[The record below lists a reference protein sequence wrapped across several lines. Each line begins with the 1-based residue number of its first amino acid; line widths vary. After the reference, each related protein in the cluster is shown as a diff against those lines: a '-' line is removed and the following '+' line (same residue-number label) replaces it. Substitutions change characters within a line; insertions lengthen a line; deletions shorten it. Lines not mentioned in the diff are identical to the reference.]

1 MKSTVRRVTPTSNR
15 LPDLPVGRH
24 MSYGEM
30 RCAVLGLHVVV
41 ASAILPGDLMGCY
54 DRRRDVILVDRR
66 LTYRAKRCV
75 LVHELVH
82 WSHGDD
88 GEYARGVCEARARR
102 ETALTLV
109 DPAEYALAER
119 MYEGNPWAIAD
130 ELDVTMQVIRDY
142 RAVLSGGRIM
152 VSDKSR
158 QGRVSNG
165 QEAGTGT
172 GLDLPVR

>member
-1 MKSTVRRVTPTSNR
+1 MRFTARLVTPTI
-15 LPDLPVGRH
+15 LPDLPVDRR
-24 MSYGEM
+24 MTYGQM
-30 RCAVLGLHVVV
+30 RRAVLGLHVVV
-41 ASAILPGDLMGCY
+41 ASAVLPGDLMGCY
-54 DRRRDVILVDRR
+54 DKRRDVILVDRR

-82 WSHGDD
+82 WAHGDD
-88 GEYARGVCEARARR
+88 GEYARGLCEARTRR
-102 ETALTLV
+102 ETALTLI
-109 DPAEYALAER
+109 DQDEYELAER
-119 MYEGNPWAIAD
+119 TYDGNPWAIAD
-130 ELDVTMQVIRDY
+130 ELDVTMQVLRDY
-142 RAVLSGGRIM
+142 RSMLSGGRIM

>member
-1 MKSTVRRVTPTSNR
+1 MEMRVMPTSETM
-15 LPDLPVGRH
+15 PDLPVDRR
-24 MSYGEM
+24 MTYGEM
-30 RCAVLGLHVVV
+30 RRAVLGLPVVV
-41 ASAILPGDLMGCY
+41 ASAILPGNLMGCY

-82 WSHGDD
+82 WAHCDD
-88 GEYARGVCEARARR
+88 GEYARGLCEARTRR

-109 DPAEYALAER
+109 DPGEYALAER

-130 ELDVTMQVIRDY
+130 ELDVTMQVLRDY

-152 VSDKSR
+152 VPDKSR

-165 QEAGTGT
+165 KEAGTGT
-172 GLDLPVR
+172 GVDLQVR

>member
-1 MKSTVRRVTPTSNR
+1 MGMRVMPTSET
-15 LPDLPVGRH
+15 LPDLPVDRR
-24 MSYGEM
+24 MTYGQM
-30 RCAVLGLHVVV
+30 RRAVLGLPVVV
-41 ASAILPGDLMGCY
+41 ASAILPGNLMGCY

-88 GEYARGVCEARARR
+88 GEYARGLCEARTRR
-102 ETALTLV
+102 ETALTLI
-109 DPAEYALAER
+109 DPGEYALAER

-130 ELDVTMQVIRDY
+130 ELDVTMQVLGDY
-142 RAVLSGGRIM
+142 RSMLSGGRIM
-152 VSDKSR
+152 VSEKSR

-172 GLDLPVR
+172 GVDLPV

>member
-1 MKSTVRRVTPTSNR
+1 MTARRAVPTSDR
-15 LPDLPVGRH
+15 LPDLPVDRR
-24 MSYGEM
+24 MTYGEM
-30 RCAVLGLHVVV
+30 RRAVLGLPVVV

-82 WSHGDD
+82 WAHGDD
-88 GEYARGVCEARARR
+88 GEYARGLCEARTRR

-130 ELDVTMQVIRDY
+130 ELDVTMQVLRDY

-165 QEAGTGT
+165 KEAGTGT
-172 GLDLPVR
+172 GLDLPV

>member
-1 MKSTVRRVTPTSNR
+1 MKSTVRRVTPTSDR
-15 LPDLPVGRH
+15 LPDLPVDRR
-24 MSYGEM
+24 MTYGQM
-30 RCAVLGLHVVV
+30 RRAVLGLPVVV

-82 WSHGDD
+82 WTHCDD
-88 GEYARGVCEARARR
+88 GEYARGLCEARARR

-109 DPAEYALAER
+109 DPGEYALAER
-119 MYEGNPWAIAD
+119 MFDGNPWAIAD
-130 ELDVTMQVIRDY
+130 ELDVTMQVLRDY

-152 VSDKSR
+152 VPDKSR
-158 QGRVSNG
+158 PGRVSNG
-165 QEAGTGT
+165 KEAGTCAGM
-172 GLDLPVR
+172 DIPV

>member
-1 MKSTVRRVTPTSNR
+1 MRFTARLVMPTI
-15 LPDLPVGRH
+15 LPDLPVDRR
-24 MSYGEM
+24 MTYGQM
-30 RCAVLGLHVVV
+30 RRAVLGLPVVV

-82 WSHGDD
+82 WAYGDD
-88 GEYARGVCEARARR
+88 GEYARGLCEVRTRR
-102 ETALTLV
+102 ETALTLI
-109 DPAEYALAER
+109 DQGEYATAER

-130 ELDVTMQVIRDY
+130 ELDVTMQVLRDY

-152 VSDKSR
+152 VPDKSR

-165 QEAGTGT
+165 KEAGTGT
-172 GLDLPVR
+172 GVDLQVR

>member
-1 MKSTVRRVTPTSNR
+1 MRSTARLVMPTI
-15 LPDLPVGRH
+15 LPDLPVDRR
-24 MSYGEM
+24 MTYGQM
-30 RCAVLGLHVVV
+30 RRAVLDLHVVV

-82 WSHGDD
+82 WAHGDD
-88 GEYARGVCEARARR
+88 GEYARGLCEARTRR
-102 ETALTLV
+102 ETALTLI

-119 MYEGNPWAIAD
+119 TYDGNPWAIAD

-142 RAVLSGGRIM
+142 RSVLSGSRIM

-165 QEAGTGT
+165 KEAGTCT
-172 GLDLPVR
+172 GMDIPV

>member
-1 MKSTVRRVTPTSNR
+1 MGTRVTPTSET
-15 LPDLPVGRH
+15 LPDLPVDRR
-24 MSYGEM
+24 MTYGQM
-30 RCAVLGLHVVV
+30 RRAVLGLPVVV
-41 ASAILPGDLMGCY
+41 ASAILPGNLMGCY

-88 GEYARGVCEARARR
+88 GEYARGLCEARARR
-102 ETALTLV
+102 ETALTLIG
-109 DPAEYALAER
+109 PGEYALAER
-119 MYEGNPWAIAD
+119 MYEGNPWGIAD
-130 ELDVTMQVIRDY
+130 ELGVTMQVLRDY
-142 RAVLSGGRIM
+142 RALLSGGRIM
-152 VSDKSR
+152 MPDKSR
-158 QGRVSNG
+158 QGRVSTG